1 VEERWP
7 RELDLWLADTAISP
21 PEGESYVSLALR
33 VQTAQER
40 IVNRHRSETVC
51 VVSHS
56 RPIASFAANVLDA
69 PVSSLYRLHVDNASI
84 SEIDF
89 YDDGPVVLRQFNATS
104 HLR

>member
-1 VEERWP
+1 
-7 RELDLWLADTAISP
+7 
-21 PEGESYVSLALR
+21 
-33 VQTAQER
+33 
-40 IVNRHRSETVC
+40 